1 MSWSHKGS
9 NPNRGIARRRRMLG
23 LTQHQLSQETG
34 IAVGRIVF
42 AETDRIVLEP
52 HELDRIRSAFR
63 RRLREV
69 RAEVA

>member
-1 MSWSHKGS
+1 
-9 NPNRGIARRRRMLG
+9 MLG